1 MKSGLDKLRGEV
13 DRSSVAGVLAVRT
26 GAIPAIGA
34 DLTFDQVELDP
45 WLPSAIPPI
54 TDLPKNLGWDAH
66 LRLAAKRA
74 SLRSETIANLA
85 IDAEAQNGRVL
96 LHRLDG
102 TLRNVHVGASGVIG
116 EDGRLSDGKLN
127 LATTDASLFA
137 DLVPA
142 RWRGTPAL
150 WRGPGALEITG
161 SGPPNSLALRLGL
174 DLADAR
180 LEAQPTLDLE
190 SANWSGSLTL
200 RHPGAR
206 RLLAMLGL
214 FGPGTTPDNAAWLGE
229 GSLSA
234 VAQVRGSPDRLA
246 VDSFDL
252 RAGALHAGGGI
263 SIEGAGA
270 IPRIAGRITAET
282 LPIPL
287 PDPQA
292 TDPLPFAALHGWEAS
307 LRIEAGEVLAGLMP
321 AVQNLACDVSVSAG
335 VLRIERLTARTDG
348 GALSG
353 SLAVDSE
360 ASPPA
365 LLVDASL
372 KDAIIAGPLFDL
384 PLDLKNGRAEGSLR
398 LTASG
403 YSPAALLATLAGG
416 GRLTVSEGTLIGF
429 DLAKV
434 QETVGHAETGDFP
447 VIEAA
452 LRDALSSGTT
462 AFDRLD
468 LDASAA
474 SGSISLRQGR
484 LSAGTGQAAF
494 AGTLALPTG
503 SLDLS
508 AAIRPAIAEGP
519 EIGLHLTGPLSSLR
533 SVPELSGVARWLADH
548 TQ

>member
-1 MKSGLDKLRGEV
+1 M
-13 DRSSVAGVLAVRT
+13 
-26 GAIPAIGA
+26 
-34 DLTFDQVELDP
+34 
-45 WLPSAIPPI
+45 
-54 TDLPKNLGWDAH
+54 
-66 LRLAAKRA
+66 
-74 SLRSETIANLA
+74 
-85 IDAEAQNGRVL
+85 
-96 LHRLDG
+96 
-102 TLRNVHVGASGVIG
+102 
-116 EDGRLSDGKLN
+116 
-127 LATTDASLFA
+127 
-137 DLVPA
+137 
-142 RWRGTPAL
+142 

-206 RLLAMLGL
+206 RLLALLGL
-214 FGPGTTPDNAAWLGE
+214 FGPGTTPDNAPWLGE
-229 GSLSA
+229 GSLLSGGTGP
-234 VAQVRGSPDRLA
+234 GSPDRLA

-270 IPRIAGRITAET
+270 MPRIAGRITAET

-384 PLDLKNGRAEGSLR
+384 PLDLKSGRAEGKLKADGIR
-398 LTASG
+398 LQSG
-403 YSPAALLATLAGG
+403 GAARDV
-416 GRLTVSEGTLIGF
+416 GRRRAPE
-429 DLAKV
+429 
-434 QETVGHAETGDFP
+434 
-447 VIEAA
+447 
-452 LRDALSSGTT
+452 
-462 AFDRLD
+462 
-468 LDASAA
+468 
-474 SGSISLRQGR
+474 RQ
-484 LSAGTGQAAF
+484 
-494 AGTLALPTG
+494 
-503 SLDLS
+503 
-508 AAIRPAIAEGP
+508 
-519 EIGLHLTGPLSSLR
+519 
-533 SVPELSGVARWLADH
+533 
-548 TQ
+548 